1 MGVYESGK
9 KVAAR
14 LIAQYVKPMK
24 NAEVQTPSL
33 QDLLQDLED
42 KVEQLQTKL
51 DEQSIELENSLE
63 ESYKLSDRL
72 RAIGDEKRQI
82 KASLSSATQD
92 YDELMKTTS
101 ELKKIV
107 GKSDMEIQQYRDY
120 SLRQSKKAEDALAK
134 LR

>member
-120 SLRQSKKAEDALAK
+120 SLR
-134 LR
+134 